1 MVRIPGGTEP
11 VRNVGSLSASR
22 NVLSVVL
29 LPLFLLV
36 LSGSGQP
43 AAGAK
48 PPPAGNPVEPGIWRV
63 DGITPG
69 SPTADLE
76 PLRTLIGK
84 AGVVGLGESFHT
96 SGGYYV
102 AKHRVF
108 RFLVERAGFRALG
121 IESPW
126 AAADAVASYVQSCGG
141 SLDEAMQG
149 LLGEWQSAEVRDLV
163 QWMCDWNR
171 AHPKAKDR
179 VHFFGFDIKQPES
192 DGPGL
197 LAFLARIGVGEG
209 DPLSDGVLRCDG
221 VGSPP
226 AGGGAINAANHTAC
240 LEALDAI
247 AAKFGRES
255 KDIIRRTSKT
265 DFEWAKVR
273 LTSLRSSQV
282 FNFFG
287 RTDAVQADEARDFG
301 MAAVVRGMQSLRL
314 PKKTKVAVW
323 GHNFHVSRAP
333 MLDPNGLA
341 RTMGTFLAES
351 LGAGYV
357 AAALIGWEVAVD
369 SPPGLCGPVRQP
381 VASSVE
387 ANLHDLGG
395 TLLVNP
401 KVSSSALT
409 AGEPTVVSGF
419 EIVPGDHYVALL
431 FLDESPKMTPL
442 FRPPC

>member
-1 MVRIPGGTEP
+1 VKHVDPF
-11 VRNVGSLSASR
+11 SASR
-22 NVLSVVL
+22 NVLSIVL
-29 LPLFLLV
+29 LAVLLLV
-36 LSGSGQP
+36 ASGSYRP

-48 PPPAGNPVEPGIWRV
+48 PPPSGNPVEPGIWRV
-63 DGITPG
+63 EGTTPG

-126 AAADAVASYVQSCGG
+126 AAADAVASYVQTCGG

-149 LLGEWQSAEVRDLV
+149 LLEDWQSAEVRDLV
-163 QWMCDWNR
+163 SWMCDWNR
-171 AHPKAKDR
+171 AHRKAKDR
-179 VHFFGFDIKQPES
+179 VHFFGFDVKQPES

-197 LAFLARIGVGEG
+197 LDFLARIGVGEG
-209 DPLSDGVLRCDG
+209 DPLGDGVLRCDG

-226 AGGGAINAANHTAC
+226 APGGAIDAADHNAC

-247 AAKFGRES
+247 ATKFGRES

-282 FNFFG
+282 FNFV
-287 RTDAVQADEARDFG
+287 RTDAVQADEARDSG
-301 MAAVVRGMQSLRL
+301 MAAVVRAMQSLRL

-357 AAALIGWEVAVD
+357 AAALIGWDVAVD
-369 SPPGLCGPVRQP
+369 SPPGLCGSVRQP
-381 VASSVE
+381 VATSVE
-387 ANLHDLGG
+387 ARLHDVGG
-395 TLLVNP
+395 ILLVNP
-401 KVSSSALT
+401 KVSSSVLT
-409 AGEPTVVSGF
+409 AGEPTIVSGF
-419 EIVPGDHYVALL
+419 QIVPGDHYIALL
-431 FLDESPKMTPL
+431 FLDESPKMIPL
-442 FRPPC
+442 FRPPCGP